1 MITIKLTEDDRKRFP
16 TRMGGGRRLFGFEC
30 KVIVFMGAEAGVLIF
45 MAIHEGREVG
55 STSVKYQ

>member
-1 MITIKLTEDDRKRFP
+1 
-16 TRMGGGRRLFGFEC
+16 MGGGRRLFGFEC

-55 STSVKYQ
+55 STLHQVPVISVPNELN